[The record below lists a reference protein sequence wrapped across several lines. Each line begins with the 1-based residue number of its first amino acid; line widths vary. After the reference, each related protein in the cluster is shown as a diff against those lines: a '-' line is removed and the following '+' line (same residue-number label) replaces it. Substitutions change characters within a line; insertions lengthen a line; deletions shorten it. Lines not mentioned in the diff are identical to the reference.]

1 MSRVTI
7 GQITR
12 VRGIKGEMVVVPL
25 TDDPQRYFDLQR
37 VTISKEE
44 AVREF
49 DIETVREH
57 RGKILLRLKQVDN
70 PEEARK
76 LVGGFVE
83 VEKEQVVK
91 LPPGRYFVFDLVGLE
106 VFTTQ
111 GQKIGKIKEIISL
124 PANDVYVVQGDEK
137 QYDIPALKTV
147 VKKIDIQKGKM
158 IIEPMEGLLDT

>member
-7 GQITR
+7 GKIAR

-25 TDDPQRYFDLQR
+25 TDDPRRYFDLER

-44 AVREF
+44 TTREFVIEKVREL
-49 DIETVREH
+49 
-57 RGKILLRLKQVDN
+57 RGKILLRLRQVEN

-111 GQKIGKIKEIISL
+111 GQRIGKIKEIISL
-124 PANDVYVVQGDEK
+124 PANDIYVIQGDEK

-147 VKKIDIQKGKM
+147 VKKIDIQKGEM
-158 IIEPMEGLLDT
+158 IIEPLEGLLDA

>member
-7 GQITR
+7 GKIAR

-25 TDDPQRYFDLQR
+25 TDDPRRYFDLER

-44 AVREF
+44 TTREFVIEKVREL
-49 DIETVREH
+49 
-57 RGKILLRLKQVDN
+57 RGKILLRLRQVEN
-70 PEEARK
+70 PEEAKK

-91 LPPGRYFVFDLVGLE
+91 LPAGRYFVFDLVGLE

-111 GQKIGKIKEIISL
+111 GQRIGKIKEIISL
-124 PANDVYVVQGDEK
+124 PANDIYVIQGDEK

-147 VKKIDIQKGKM
+147 VKKIDIQKGEM
-158 IIEPMEGLLDT
+158 IIEPLEGLLDA